1 MPNKKPTFI
10 SLFSGGGGFKLGFE
24 NVGFEC
30 LLATDIMPEAKKTND
45 LNGRIYYERSISTRF
60 PKNISSGL
68 KQAMPGLDM
77 SEIPPESRLQER
89 GW

>member
-45 LNGRIYYERSISTRF
+45 LNCKTKF
-60 PKNISSGL
+60 LL
-68 KQAMPGLDM
+68 KDIKQITT
-77 SEIPPESRLQER
+77 SEILKLTKGKSPDVIIGGPPCQGFSVM
-89 GW
+89 